1 MKRLFFA
8 CLALMTLSVAA
19 AQTVWT
25 PDLGNGKYKNP
36 VLYADYSDPD
46 VIRVGMTIG

>member
-1 MKRLFFA
+1 MKRL
-8 CLALMTLSVAA
+8 TLFCSLVLLTAVAA

-36 VLYADYSDPD
+36 VLYADYSRRGCRSSTRP
-46 VIRVGMTIG
+46 I